1 MTRHSTSD
9 ERPSTTTSTPTV
21 WTQKRKET
29 TLKPARPM
37 TTPTTMTSGTAQTA
51 SSIGG
56 RRIRVGRAVPTA
68 RQTRTPRLNEAAAN
82 RRQHWIRLVS
92 RVGPGLITG
101 ASDDDPSGIAT
112 YSQAGSQFG
121 VGLLW
126 TLLFSYPLMG
136 GIQEISARIGRV
148 TGRGLAG
155 NLRRH
160 FPRPAL
166 YAIVST
172 LLAANIINIAAD
184 ISAMSAAMRML
195 FGGPPAASIVAFG
208 AGTAALQVFVPYHR
222 YVAALKWLCLAL
234 FGYVGI
240 AFAVQIPWGD
250 VARATFMPSVRWT
263 PALLTTVV
271 AIFGTTISPY
281 LFFWQASEEVEE
293 QRLEPGEMPLKVA
306 PEQSDDQLGRMEADT
321 WFGMAVSNVVAFF
334 VMLTAAVVFHA
345 RGITDIQTTTQA
357 AEALRPVAGDFAH
370 LLFSFGII
378 GTGLLALPVL
388 AGSSA
393 YAVGEAMLW
402 PTGLEKRPR
411 AASGFYWLIAIA
423 TTAGV
428 GLNILKF
435 DPIRALFWSAVI
447 NGVASAPIMVAIML
461 LASRPAVMGEFTLP
475 TRLRI
480 LGWSATLVM
489 SVMATALLVMLK
501 LR

>member
-1 MTRHSTSD
+1 
-9 ERPSTTTSTPTV
+9 
-21 WTQKRKET
+21 
-29 TLKPARPM
+29 L
-37 TTPTTMTSGTAQTA
+37 
-51 SSIGG
+51 
-56 RRIRVGRAVPTA
+56 
-68 RQTRTPRLNEAAAN
+68 L
-82 RRQHWIRLVS
+82 S

-121 VGLLW
+121 FGLLW

-160 FPRPAL
+160 FSRPVL
-166 YAIVST
+166 YVVICT
-172 LLAANIINIAAD
+172 LLTANVINIAAD
-184 ISAMSAAMRML
+184 IGAMSAALRML
-195 FGGPPAASIVAFG
+195 FGGSSVAYIVAFG

-222 YVAALKWLCLAL
+222 YVAVLKWLCLAL

-240 AFAVQIPWGD
+240 AFVVHIPWRD
-250 VARATFMPSVRWT
+250 VVRATLVPSVRWT
-263 PALLTTVV
+263 PSLLTTVV

-293 QRLEPGEMPLKVA
+293 QRLEASEMPLKVA
-306 PEQSDDQLGRMEADT
+306 PEQGDSQLGRMEADT

-345 RGITDIQTTTQA
+345 HGITDIQTTTQA

-370 LLFSFGII
+370 LLFSFGLV

-393 YAVGEAMLW
+393 YAVAEAMQW
-402 PTGLEKRPR
+402 PTGLEKSPR
-411 AASGFYWLIAIA
+411 AASGFYLLIAVSTIG
-423 TTAGV
+423 GV
-428 GLNILKF
+428 GLNVLKF

-461 LASRPAVMGEFTLP
+461 LADRRDVMGEFTLP
-475 TRLRI
+475 ARLRI
-480 LGWSATLVM
+480 LGWSATVVM
-489 SVMATALLVMLK
+489 SGMAVALLVT

>member
-1 MTRHSTSD
+1 
-9 ERPSTTTSTPTV
+9 
-21 WTQKRKET
+21 
-29 TLKPARPM
+29 
-37 TTPTTMTSGTAQTA
+37 
-51 SSIGG
+51 
-56 RRIRVGRAVPTA
+56 
-68 RQTRTPRLNEAAAN
+68 
-82 RRQHWIRLVS
+82 
-92 RVGPGLITG
+92 
-101 ASDDDPSGIAT
+101 
-112 YSQAGSQFG
+112 
-121 VGLLW
+121 
-126 TLLFSYPLMG
+126 MG

-166 YAIVST
+166 FAVICT

-184 ISAMSAAMRML
+184 IGAMAAALRML
-195 FGGPPAASIVAFG
+195 FGGPPIAYIIGFG
-208 AGTAALQVFVPYHR
+208 AGTAVLQVFVPYHR
-222 YVAALKWLCLAL
+222 YVALLKWLCVAL
-234 FGYVGI
+234 FGYVGV
-240 AFAVQIPWGD
+240 AFVVQIPWSD
-250 VARATFMPSVRWT
+250 VLRATLVPSVHWT

-306 PEQSDDQLGRMEADT
+306 PEQSDDQLGRMTADT
-321 WFGMAVSNVVAFF
+321 WFGMAVSNIVAFF

-345 RGITDIQTTTQA
+345 HGITGIQTTAQA
-357 AEALRPVAGDFAH
+357 AEALRPVAGNFAQT
-370 LLFSFGII
+370 LFSFGII

-393 YAVGEAMLW
+393 YAVGEAMQW
-402 PTGLEKRPR
+402 PTGLEKSPTSAR
-411 AASGFYWLIAIA
+411 GFYLLIGIS
-423 TTAGV
+423 TIAGV
-428 GLNILKF
+428 GLNALKF

-475 TRLRI
+475 ARLRI
-480 LGWSATLVM
+480 LGWSATVVM
-489 SVMATALLVMLK
+489 TAMATALLVT